1 MSCVQH
7 YATLWT
13 VAHQAPVHG
22 VLQARI
28 LEWVAIPF
36 CTDLLDPGIEPGSLA
51 LQAYSTIWAT
61 RKAHKIYLLSYCWVS
76 YLKQSIPQ
84 AHNKWWFPS
93 SSNQICPSRP
103 NVCALAGVQHTNN
116 QQQQKPSTQWYKF
129 TFSEILGRNH
139 MIRFWRKSFFQSS
152 EGELG

>member
-1 MSCVQH
+1 MSCVRH

-36 CTDLLDPGIEPGSLA
+36 CTDLLDPGLEPGSLA
-51 LQAYSTIWAT
+51 LQAHSTIWAT
-61 RKAHKIYLLSYCWVS
+61 GKAHKIYLLSYCWVS

-103 NVCALAGVQHTNN
+103 NACALAGVQHANNNNKNPAPSGTNLHF
-116 QQQQKPSTQWYKF
+116 QRYWLGITWF
-129 TFSEILGRNH
+129 VSEESL
-139 MIRFWRKSFFQSS
+139 FFQSL